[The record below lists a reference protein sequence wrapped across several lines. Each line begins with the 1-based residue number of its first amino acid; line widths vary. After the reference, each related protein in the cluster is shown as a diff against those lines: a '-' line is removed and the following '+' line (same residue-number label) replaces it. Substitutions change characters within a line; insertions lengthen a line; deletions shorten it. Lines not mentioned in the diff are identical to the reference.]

1 MIDKLHAVAQK
12 LGRGSTFWLAVAVFA
27 FLLFGAV
34 LAQTRFA
41 MLYGPG
47 LGIVGL
53 GALAI
58 CLAAA
63 QDLGGEKEDG
73 DADARKPLRL
83 RLMWKHQFQFIG
95 IYRAAKVLAE
105 GGKGAAPL
113 SLEIIEGGSPIG
125 LDPRATVFNRMD
137 DLGVTSASALVRW
150 YVGHQRATEEGQQ
163 LVPLLVIFKR
173 SPACLVY
180 RIQPALPEKE
190 LDIQYLTGKR
200 IATSDPNDPV
210 TIEFRTLCQEANV
223 RNIQWDSSSLPS
235 HVEGDPVRN
244 LNIGGTAD
252 YRLGYSF
259 NEGYRAVK
267 GGLRR
272 NRHQFT
278 YALMADVFE
287 RDDLY
292 ADVLFTRKELLD
304 IASTR
309 AAIEIVVKSVKDSYA
324 FFSNPSQT
332 ERFDDVNGLMEARC
346 PDWWRQI
353 VGPEVIRGV
362 AEEMLVLLAQAWCG
376 PRDRSLCARD
386 GWAEIERRVYRDLGL
401 QNPGLYLDWFTKGPA
416 GSWLEQGSPPMA
428 ARS

>member
-1 MIDKLHAVAQK
+1 MIDKLHVLAQK
-12 LGRGSTFWLAVAVFA
+12 LGRGSSFWLAFATFA

-34 LAQTRFA
+34 LAQARFA
-41 MLYGPG
+41 MSYGPG
-47 LGIVGL
+47 LGFVGL

-58 CLAAA
+58 CLATAR
-63 QDLGGEKEDG
+63 DLGGGKESG
-73 DADARKPLRL
+73 DPEAEKPLRL

-95 IYRAAKVLAE
+95 IYRAANLLAE

-137 DLGVTSASALVRW
+137 DLGVTSASALIRW
-150 YVGHQRATEEGQQ
+150 YVGHQRATEEAQQ

-180 RIQPALPEKE
+180 RVQPALPEKA

-200 IATSDPNDPV
+200 VATSDPNDPV
-210 TIEFRTLCQEANV
+210 TIEFRTLCQESNV
-223 RNIQWDSSSLPS
+223 KNIQWDSSLLPA
-235 HVEGDPVRN
+235 HLEGDPVRN

-259 NEGYRAVK
+259 NEGYRAAK
-267 GGLRR
+267 GSRR
-272 NRHQFT
+272 NRQQFT

-304 IASTR
+304 VATTR
-309 AAIEIVVKSVKDSYA
+309 ETIERVVKSVKDCYA
-324 FFSNPSQT
+324 FLSDPSHT
-332 ERFDDVNGLMEARC
+332 ERFAEVNVIMEARC
-346 PDWWRQI
+346 PDWWRLI

-362 AEEMLVLLAQAWCG
+362 AEEMLALLAKAWCG
-376 PRDRSLCARD
+376 PRDRPLCARD
-386 GWAEIERRVYRDLGL
+386 GWAEIERRVFQDLGL
-401 QNPGLYLDWFTKGPA
+401 QNPGLYLDWFSKGPA
-416 GSWLEQGSPPMA
+416 GSWLEQGVARMA